1 MKHVRLAL
9 GRSGVGGRFPRRR
22 RRRRRRCRR
31 RLRRCRHILGIPF
44 RPGAIFSSVAGGGG
58 ESFDYI
64 PTVTNPW
71 PCIRVV
77 SLVLLAVSCIPF
89 FFVVVTYSLYC
100 RSRGRCGALLLSYS
114 PTQVDVPWY
123 KIWACRNT

>member
-22 RRRRRRCRR
+22 RCRRRRHRRRHRRRRCRR

-44 RPGAIFSSVAGGGG
+44 RPGAIFSSVAGSGA

-64 PTVTNPW
+64 PT
-71 PCIRVV
+71 
-77 SLVLLAVSCIPF
+77 LADP
-89 FFVVVTYSLYC
+89 
-100 RSRGRCGALLLSYS
+100 
-114 PTQVDVPWY
+114 
-123 KIWACRNT
+123 